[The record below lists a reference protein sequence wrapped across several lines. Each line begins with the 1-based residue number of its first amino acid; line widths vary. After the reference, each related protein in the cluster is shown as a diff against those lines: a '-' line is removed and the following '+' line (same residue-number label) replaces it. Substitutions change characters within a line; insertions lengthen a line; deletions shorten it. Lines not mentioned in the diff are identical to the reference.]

1 MTTVVTVFLRHDGEV
16 LLCRSADTERWD
28 ALSRVV
34 GEDERS
40 RVGGEDERSRVGGE
54 GERSRVGPE
63 SGFRSEAV
71 EVVTERTELSADD
84 TEQLSLVRRGEPIR
98 LTDSRTVVP
107 FLFDCERRAA
117 VTPSRDTPAKTTTE
131 AVEWTTPTAIR
142 ERAATLGLWDAYR
155 AVAPSVETVAADD
168 THGSAS
174 ISVRALEVVRDTA
187 AVADD
192 WETVATRAAA
202 LCDARPEMA
211 AVQNRVDRVL
221 ADSDHQPDAVHDRA
235 VSAIERA
242 VAADERAAERAAE
255 LIDGPVLTLSRSGTV
270 RATLSRTTGRVY
282 VAESRPGEEGR
293 SVAAALAETRPV
305 TLLPDAAVAAVLA
318 ERPVDTVLVGAD
330 TIHPDGRVRNKVGT
344 RTAVAAAAEADVPVC
359 VVTARDKVAPGF
371 TDGEASSRGVTDAT
385 ADGEASSRGV
395 TDAAADGEV
404 SSSRQ
409 SAFETPLGCDAF
421 APTFDTTPVSAP
433 VVTVVTEDG
442 PVETDGV
449 AAVAAEHA
457 RNAAWRRGDSP
468 DGGRE

>member
-1 MTTVVTVFLRHDGEV
+1 VQRVCVTTVVTVFLRHDGEV

-28 ALSRVV
+28 ALSCVVGEDERSRVV

-54 GERSRVGPE
+54 DERSHVGPE
-63 SGFRSEAV
+63 SGFRPEAV

-84 TEQLSLVRRGEPIR
+84 TGQLSLVRRGEPIR
-98 LTDSRTVVP
+98 ATDSRTVVP

-117 VTPSRDTPAKTTTE
+117 VTPSGDTPAKTTTE
-131 AVEWTTPTAIR
+131 AAEWTTPTVIR
-142 ERAATLGLWDAYR
+142 ERAATPGLWDAYR
-155 AVAPSVETVAADD
+155 AVAPSVETVAADG
-168 THGSAS
+168 THGSAY

-371 TDGEASSRGVTDAT
+371 TDGE
-385 ADGEASSRGV
+385 
-395 TDAAADGEV
+395 V

-409 SAFETPLGCDAF
+409 SAFETPSGCDAF

-468 DGGRE
+468 DDDRE